1 FKPQFSRLDASY
13 GDVFLGDGQNNFTWM
28 TAENSGISI
37 KGEAKH
43 LAKIKSSNNKEL
55 LVVIRNNMKPLLYE
69 AQ

>member
-1 FKPQFSRLDASY
+1 
-13 GDVFLGDGQNNFTWM
+13 M

-43 LAKIKSSNNKEL
+43 LAKIKSANNKEL